1 MQTNSDK
8 SPTGVRFP
16 SALAGVAVGV
26 GGVGAALTLAGIGSP
41 LRAPF
46 TLLFLI
52 TAPAS
57 ALGGALRG
65 LDGAARAVLAGVGAL
80 ALDLLV
86 AQAMLA
92 SHMWSVRGGVVAVGA
107 VSLGLFLS
115 VGLLSV
121 RQARARRR
129 RHARSSPRT
138 ASSPCTTSSPNTP
151 SSHSTPRTRSSVRAT
166 SSQG

>member
-1 MQTNSDK
+1 M
-8 SPTGVRFP
+8 RFP
-16 SALAGVAVGV
+16 PALVGVAVGV
-26 GGVGAALTLAGIGSP
+26 GAVGIGGVGATLTLAGIDSP

-46 TLLFLI
+46 TLFFLI

-65 LDGAARAVLAGVGAL
+65 LDRAARAVLAGVGAL

-86 AQAMLA
+86 AQAMLTW
-92 SHMWSVRGGVVAVGA
+92 HMWSVRGGVPAVGA
-107 VSLGLFLS
+107 VSLVLFLS
-115 VGLLSV
+115 VRLLSV

-138 ASSPCTTSSPNTP
+138 TSSPRTANSHRTP
-151 SSHSTPRTRSSVRAT
+151 HTRSSLRTT